1 MLGAGGFGL
10 RAFCNKPRG
19 VEEVAIEGVVWGS
32 DVDRREGM
40 RLMGPPG
47 FIGLREG
54 LIAGDFSCSSS
65 SSLDSFDRGLVGSRE
80 SSDMVREISGG
91 VAMVVSSSRGDLHER
106 FTERRLLKR

>member
-10 RAFCNKPRG
+10 LAFCNKPRG
-19 VEEVAIEGVVWGS
+19 VEEVVIEGVVWGS

-40 RLMGPPG
+40 RGPPG
-47 FIGLREG
+47 FIDSHEG

-80 SSDMVREISGG
+80 SSDVVREISGG
-91 VAMVVSSSRGDLHER
+91 VAMVASSSGEDLHER
-106 FTERRLLKR
+106 FTERRLLKP

>member
-1 MLGAGGFGL
+1 MLGEGGFGL

-40 RLMGPPG
+40 RRPPG
-47 FIGLREG
+47 FIGSREG

-80 SSDMVREISGG
+80 SSDVVREISGG
-91 VAMVVSSSRGDLHER
+91 VAMVASSGRGDLHER